1 MRYEIRLAGRL
12 PRNWTD
18 WFDGFT
24 GATAEGPAADKA
36 GQRATDQRAAGQMAV
51 GERAAGETVLTG
63 SVPDQSALLGLL
75 NTVCRLNLTLI
86 SVRRLD

>member
-12 PRNWTD
+12 GRSWSD

-24 GATAEGPAADKA
+24 CTVVPE
-36 GQRATDQRAAGQMAV
+36 T
-51 GERAAGETVLTG
+51 GETVLTG
-63 SVPDQSALLGLL
+63 AVADQAALLGLL
-75 NTVCRLNLTLI
+75 AAAIGQMNLTLL

>member
-1 MRYEIRLAGRL
+1 MAVKETSRRTTRYEIRLAGRL

-24 GATAEGPAADKA
+24 DAAAEGARAD
-36 GQRATDQRAAGQMAV
+36 GAV
-51 GERAAGETVLTG
+51 AGETVLTG

-75 NTVCRLNLTLI
+75 NTVCRLNLTLL

>member
-1 MRYEIRLAGRL
+1 MRYEIRLAGHL

-24 GATAEGPAADKA
+24 CTTVEGAASDDAAE
-36 GQRATDQRAAGQMAV
+36 TAV
-51 GERAAGETVLTG
+51 GARMPGQGAAAARPVGETILIG

-75 NTVCRLNLTLI
+75 NTVCRLNLTLL
-86 SVRRLD
+86 SVRRID